1 MNQPTT
7 NSRQLVYHPPMPQA
21 DPKALLQH
29 ITTLQPQLIAQLKE
43 LVQQESPSE
52 DPAAI
57 NAAMALAEKYA
68 RAIGG
73 RPKYHRQKEYG
84 HVLELRFGP
93 SKSAQK
99 PILLLGHLDT
109 VWPFDTLAKMPWKHT
124 AEKISGPGTLDM
136 KAGVVMALTAIESL
150 NAQKISRPITLLLN
164 SEEEIGSPISR
175 PITEHLAKESSA
187 VLVLEPAQGLALKTA
202 RKGVGHYVVEVTGI
216 AAHSGVD
223 FAAGHSAILELAH
236 LIQTISAFTD
246 LSRGLTVNCGVISG
260 GTRSNVIASQAQ
272 VEVDVRIAKA
282 TDARHIEKLLRSL
295 KPTDPHC
302 KIKITGGINR
312 PPMERK
318 PGVVRLFK
326 QAQKLASQLGFPLE
340 EAATGG
346 GSDGNFTAALGVP
359 TLDGLGAIG
368 AGAHAPHEHILTQHL
383 IPRTALLAALLAT
396 ID

>member
-1 MNQPTT
+1 M
-7 NSRQLVYHPPMPQA
+7 
-21 DPKALLQH
+21 
-29 ITTLQPQLIAQLKE
+29 
-43 LVQQESPSE
+43 
-52 DPAAI
+52 AI
-57 NAAMALAEKYA
+57 AEKYA
-68 RAIGG
+68 RTLGG
-73 RPKYHRQKEYG
+73 RPKYHRQKGYG
-84 HVLELRFGP
+84 NVLELRFGP
-93 SKSAQK
+93 RKSTQK

-109 VWPFDTLAKMPWKHT
+109 VWSIGTLAKMPWKQA

-136 KAGVVMALTAIESL
+136 KAGVIMALTAIEAIQSL
-150 NAQKISRPITLLLN
+150 KINRPITLLLN
-164 SEEEIGSPISR
+164 SDEEIGSPISR
-175 PITEHLAKESSA
+175 PITERLAKESSA

-202 RKGVGHYVVEVTGI
+202 RKGVGDYLVEVTGI

-223 FAAGHSAILELAH
+223 FEAGHSAILELAR
-236 LIQTISAFTD
+236 LIQTVSTFTD

-260 GTRSNVIASQAQ
+260 GTRSNVIASHAQ

-282 TDARHIEKLLRSL
+282 TDARHAEKLFRAL

-302 KIKITGGINR
+302 KIKITGSINR

-318 PGVVRLFK
+318 PGTVRLFK
-326 QAQKLASQLGFPLE
+326 QAQRLAAQLGFPLE

-346 GSDGNFTAALGVP
+346 GSDGNFTAALGIP
-359 TLDGLGAIG
+359 TLDGLGAVG